1 MEKEVILDVVA
12 PPTLE
17 NQAGLMHLSLC
28 LCVGQGRT
36 VVTTIHQP
44 NSTITDCFDDLLLL
58 SFGNLIYMG
67 KWAKSVE
74 YFSSLGY
81 K

>member
-1 MEKEVILDVVA
+1 LHIRVDA
-12 PPTLE
+12 
-17 NQAGLMHLSLC
+17 
-28 LCVGQGRT
+28 QGRT

-44 NSTITDCFDDLLLL
+44 NSTITNCFDDLLLL
-58 SFGNLIYMG
+58 SFGQLIYMG
-67 KWAKSVE
+67 KWTKSVE

>member
-1 MEKEVILDVVA
+1 MSWHV
-12 PPTLE
+12 
-17 NQAGLMHLSLC
+17 C
-28 LCVGQGRT
+28 LCNSSDIRVDAQGRT

-44 NSTITDCFDDLLLL
+44 NSTITNCFDDLLLL
-58 SFGNLIYMG
+58 SFGQLIYMG
-67 KWAKSVE
+67 KWSKSVE